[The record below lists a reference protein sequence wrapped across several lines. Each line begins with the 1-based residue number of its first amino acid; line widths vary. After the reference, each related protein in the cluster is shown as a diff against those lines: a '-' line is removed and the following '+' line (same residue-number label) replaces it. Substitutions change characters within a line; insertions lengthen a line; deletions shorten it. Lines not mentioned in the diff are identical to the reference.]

1 MTGYSYLLDT
11 RNPECCRN
19 NNKNLIPDTRMNLT
33 TVLIVSIIFS
43 SLSVFTI
50 VVKNPIASYI
60 FTVGNLAFIIL
71 IACQSDSDS
80 DSDSEADLESD
91 SEIDSEIESESE
103 SECDEVPDNKSLK
116 EKKDS

>member
-11 RNPECCRN
+11 RNPECGRN

-43 SLSVFTI
+43 SLSVFTM

-71 IACQSDSDS
+71 IACQSDS

>member
-1 MTGYSYLLDT
+1 M
-11 RNPECCRN
+11 
-19 NNKNLIPDTRMNLT
+19 
-33 TVLIVSIIFS
+33 
-43 SLSVFTI
+43 

-71 IACQSDSDS
+71 IACQSDS